1 MKLSS
6 LLLLAMALPAYAQYE
21 ITSWTI
27 DAGGGQSTG
36 SVYAVTGTIGQ
47 PDAGT
52 HTGGSYTF
60 IGGFWSFATVIQSE
74 EVPLLRITHANAQVI
89 LAWPNA
95 STGYQL
101 QLSPS
106 LSAPLWA
113 DVPQAPVIVGEE
125 KQVTLLAEPGLRFF
139 RLRKQ

>member
-6 LLLLAMALPAYAQYE
+6 LLLLVMALPAYAQYE

-52 HTGGSYTF
+52 HTGGSYAF
-60 IGGFWSFATVIQSE
+60 IGGFWSFATVIQSD
-74 EVPLLRITHANAQVI
+74 EVPLLHITHANAQVI

-106 LSAPLWA
+106 LSTPLWA
-113 DVPQAPVIVGEE
+113 DVPQAPAIVGEE
-125 KQVTLLAEPGLRFF
+125 KQVTLSVEPGLRFF
-139 RLRKQ
+139 RLRKP